1 MNEGKIFSDALL
13 GGYKK
18 KDVNTYLLDMDAK
31 AQEKLDAERKKV
43 SNLTKEKEKLA
54 ENLKARDAEITAL
67 KNEISALK
75 NEISDL
81 KKEKEKAKNKTGA
94 LSARFIKKK
103 EA

>member
-18 KDVNTYLLDMDAK
+18 KDVNDYLLDLDAK

-43 SNLTKEKEKLA
+43 SDLTKQKEKLA
-54 ENLKARDAEITAL
+54 EDLKARDAEIAAL
-67 KNEISALK
+67 KSEISALK
-75 NEISDL
+75 TEIADL
-81 KKEKEKAKNKTGA
+81 KKEKEKPKSKTGA